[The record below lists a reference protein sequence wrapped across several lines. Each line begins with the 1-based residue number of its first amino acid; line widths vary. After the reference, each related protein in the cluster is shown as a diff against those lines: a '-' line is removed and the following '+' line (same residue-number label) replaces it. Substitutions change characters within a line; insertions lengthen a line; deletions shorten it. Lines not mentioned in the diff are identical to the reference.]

1 MTTKKSL
8 KLELEKAYNRIEDL
22 EWIICKGEHDYK
34 PIGEVT
40 VAYDPFGANDL
51 TRTVYRCTRCGK
63 KIEI

>member
-8 KLELEKAYNRIEDL
+8 KLELEKAYNRIEEL

-34 PIGEVT
+34 IIGEVPM
-40 VAYDPFGANDL
+40 AYDPFGCLDL
-51 TRTVYRCTRCGK
+51 TATVHKCTRCGK